1 MTRVDQRG
9 MRIEHATR
17 GGFGP
22 QNLDGGSDEERT
34 RRGNIEEFASKR
46 SYLVKGAVAVGW
58 KICRVEL
65 ECPRS

>member
-1 MTRVDQRG
+1 VTRVDQRG

-34 RRGNIEEFASKR
+34 RCGNIEEFASKR
-46 SYLVKGAVAVGW
+46 SYLVKGAVAVG
-58 KICRVEL
+58 
-65 ECPRS
+65 